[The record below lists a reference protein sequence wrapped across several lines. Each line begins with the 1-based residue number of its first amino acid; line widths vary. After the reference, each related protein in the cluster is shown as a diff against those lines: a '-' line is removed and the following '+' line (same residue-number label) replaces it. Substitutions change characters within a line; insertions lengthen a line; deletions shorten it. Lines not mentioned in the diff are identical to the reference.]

1 MPYAAFE
8 QDRTY
13 LTEKFR
19 HPVFDPATGVE
30 NSVLKEQIRA
40 MAEEL
45 KDLPHPVVK
54 GRCF

>member
-19 HPVFDPATGVE
+19 HPVFDPATGA
-30 NSVLKEQIRA
+30 KRWQGGGWPR
-40 MAEEL
+40 
-45 KDLPHPVVK
+45 
-54 GRCF
+54 

>member
-30 NSVLKEQIRA
+30 NSILKERIRA

-54 GRCF
+54 GR